1 MGSPHPAPSHHRP
14 TRGKQK
20 HQKGRRLISRDKR
33 GPKKQGRSEVS
44 DAKRLKAL
52 EDENAKLKKLLA
64 EQMLDLAAM
73 KELVSK
79 KW

>member
-1 MGSPHPAPSHHRP
+1 MSGGTYYNWRAKFGGM
-14 TRGKQK
+14 T
-20 HQKGRRLISRDKR
+20 
-33 GPKKQGRSEVS
+33 VS
-44 DAKRLKAL
+44 KARRLKAL
-52 EDENAKLKKLLA
+52 EDETAKLKKLLA